1 METGQARLM
10 SFGRSSI
17 RQSPLLL
24 GALLAFFVATNC
36 SAADASSYQAWVPPG
51 WKLLLTTTG
60 DLNRDGQ
67 DDVALILQQADPAL
81 VRKNDGLGAETL
93 DLNPR
98 RLVVLLHKADG
109 LRKVAS
115 VDRFLPKENDAE
127 QPCLEDPLAEG
138 GIQITRGLLQI
149 DLQYWTSCGS
159 WWVSHRTF
167 SFRLESAGERFR
179 LVGLDGWESKRSTGE
194 RSEYSKN
201 YLTGKQKITEGLNEL
216 EASTPT
222 IKWKTIQG
230 RTTFFLDEMTSS
242 CSEGEQTQDWCR

>member
-1 METGQARLM
+1 VKRL
-10 SFGRSSI
+10 F
-17 RQSPLLL
+17 
-24 GALLAFFVATNC
+24 GALLAFLVATQC
-36 SAADASSYQAWVPPG
+36 SAAEGSPYQAWVPPG
-51 WKLLLTTTG
+51 WKLLLTATG

-67 DDVALILQQADPAL
+67 KDVALILQQADPAL

-98 RLVVLLHKADG
+98 RLIVLLHKADG

-138 GIQITRGLLQI
+138 GIQIKRGLLQI
-149 DLQYWTSCGS
+149 DLRYWTSCGS
-159 WWVSHRTF
+159 WWTSHQTF

-179 LVGLDGWESKRSTGE
+179 LVGLDGWEFHRSTGE

-201 YLTGKQKITEGLNEL
+201 YLTGKQKITEGLNEF
-216 EASTPT
+216 EASTPKT
-222 IKWKTIQG
+222 RWKAIQG
-230 RTTFFLDEMTSS
+230 RTAFFLDEMTLSS
-242 CSEGEQTQDWCR
+242 CLGDGQTPDWCR